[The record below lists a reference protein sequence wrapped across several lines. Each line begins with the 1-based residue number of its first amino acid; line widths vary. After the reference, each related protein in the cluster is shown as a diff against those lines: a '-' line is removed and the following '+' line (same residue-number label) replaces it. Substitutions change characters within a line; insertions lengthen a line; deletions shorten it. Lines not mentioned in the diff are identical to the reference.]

1 MIVVLVDWRIALLAN
16 GPLLTDTDRPVS
28 YIQNGLY
35 QSTNIP
41 ERAVEEKRGKS
52 MLNNSIK
59 STNVKAGRP
68 VLQSA
73 REATAGRGLQASR
86 GLPADAR
93 SASQAAVPSV
103 PADRL
108 GMAVTLLLSLALVAG
123 GSLMVAQI
131 WANLA
136 MIR

>member
-1 MIVVLVDWRIALLAN
+1 MIVVPVDWRIALLAN

-35 QSTNIP
+35 QTTNIP

-73 REATAGRGLQASR
+73 REATAGRGPQASR